1 MLVNGENV
9 QLDTNMSLAD
19 YLSTSGYNPAII
31 AVERNGDIVPK
42 ADYASV
48 MLDPEDKIEI
58 VQFVG
63 GG

>member
-1 MLVNGENV
+1 MLVNGEKV
-9 QLDTNMSLAD
+9 QLDTQMSLAD
-19 YLSTSGYNPAII
+19 YLAANGYNPAII